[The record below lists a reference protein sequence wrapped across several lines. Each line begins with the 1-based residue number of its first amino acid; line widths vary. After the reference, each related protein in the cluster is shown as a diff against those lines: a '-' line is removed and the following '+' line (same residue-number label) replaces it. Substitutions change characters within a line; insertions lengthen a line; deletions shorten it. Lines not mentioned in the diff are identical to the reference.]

1 MTALACDAAA
11 IELETYAKELLA
23 TAATLRRFASTMAGE
38 PTVRVTAIV
47 NGPEIATDPFVPDCE
62 CVACS
67 DRKARKAAQRPDAPR
82 SPKAA
87 RTAKGTTIEVVRA
100 ALGAEERSLQ
110 EILARSKASRSA
122 VWKALDALVA
132 TKAAVKRREG
142 HTVRYRLVAPGD
154 GSTPRRSGP
163 AAGTPAGSAGGSGSG
178 RRSSAD
184 SDVVWNG
191 TLERNGQAPP
201 ILPPRERK
209 P

>member
-1 MTALACDAAA
+1 MTPLACDAAA

-23 TAATLRRFASTMAGE
+23 TAATLRRFASTMASE

-47 NGPEIATDPFVPDCE
+47 NGPEIATDPFVPDCA

-67 DRKARKAAQRPDAPR
+67 DRKARKAAQRPVAPR
-82 SPKAA
+82 SSKVA
-87 RTAKGTTIEVVRA
+87 RTAKATTIEAVRA

-110 EILARSKASRSA
+110 EILARSKANRSA
-122 VWKALDALVA
+122 AWKALDALVA
-132 TKAAVKRREG
+132 TKAVVKRREG
-142 HTVRYRLVAPGD
+142 HAMRYRLVTPGE

-163 AAGTPAGSAGGSGSG
+163 AAGTPAGSAGGSVPG
-178 RRSSAD
+178 RRLD
-184 SDVVWNG
+184 GSDVVWNG